1 MQRVAVAAGRFS
13 CSSGKVLPPCW
24 WTDSSR
30 PRLKWRRFQ
39 ARRVF
44 FFFFL
49 NGGAS
54 VDRLALW
61 SPAAASH
68 KSARR
73 KKKKKKIFPL
83 SASSWGRSLGIT
95 VRKKRKEMK
104 LLFFY
109 FTLFG
114 FLCFLPELTG
124 KSCIVLCVVGVLSK
138 LNLPFVM
145 SLKGSDSFHL
155 MSTTQTDKASV
166 WAGGHKQRD
175 KYAGH
180 LHFCLVFLCV
190 YVFVFQNLFSVVKV
204 LLREQTYC
212 CNQTFFFFFPCFLW
226 LKVQKSL
233 DKLN

>member
-1 MQRVAVAAGRFS
+1 MRRLTDWLS
-13 CSSGKVLPPCW
+13 DHRRLHHTNLPVV
-24 WTDSSR
+24 
-30 PRLKWRRFQ
+30 KKRR
-39 ARRVF
+39 
-44 FFFFL
+44 
-49 NGGAS
+49 
-54 VDRLALW
+54 
-61 SPAAASH
+61 
-68 KSARR
+68 
-73 KKKKKKIFPL
+73 KKIFPL

-114 FLCFLPELTG
+114 FVCFLPELTG

-180 LHFCLVFLCV
+180 LHFCFVFLCV
-190 YVFVFQNLFSVVKV
+190 CVFVFQNLFSVVKV

-212 CNQTFFFFFPCFLW
+212 CNQTFFFFCPVFFD
-226 LKVQKSL
+226 LKFKNHLKSWINL
-233 DKLN
+233 FFISIWQTTPDTF